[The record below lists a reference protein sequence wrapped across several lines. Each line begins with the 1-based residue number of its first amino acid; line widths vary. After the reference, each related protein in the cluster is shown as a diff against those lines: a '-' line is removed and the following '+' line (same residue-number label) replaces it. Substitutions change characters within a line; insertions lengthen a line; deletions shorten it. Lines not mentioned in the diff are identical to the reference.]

1 MYAVIS
7 TGGKQYRVEPG
18 STVLVERVDG
28 EPGVSVTLDRV
39 LLFADG
45 EDVRV
50 GSPTVAGATVT
61 ATVLGE
67 QLGEKV
73 VIFKYKQKVK
83 YRRRTGHRQH
93 LTRLRIDEIRI

>member
-1 MYAVIS
+1 MYAVVS
-7 TGGKQYRVEPG
+7 AGGKQYRVEPG
-18 STVLVERVDG
+18 VTVVVEQMPDQ
-28 EPGVSVTLDRV
+28 PGASVVLDRV
-39 LLFADG
+39 LLVADDG
-45 EDVRV
+45 DVRV
-50 GSPTVAGATVT
+50 GTPTVPGASVT

-67 QLGEKV
+67 QLGDKI

>member
-18 STVLVERVDG
+18 GTVIVDRLVG
-28 EPGVSVTLDRV
+28 EPGASVTLDQV
-39 LLFADG
+39 LLVADG
-45 EDVRV
+45 GDVRV
-50 GSPTVAGATVT
+50 GSPTVDGASVT

-67 QLGEKV
+67 QLGPKV
-73 VIFKYKQKVK
+73 VIFKFKQKVK

>member
-18 STVLVERVDG
+18 STVLVERLAG
-28 EPGVSVTLDRV
+28 EPGASVTIDQV
-39 LLFADG
+39 LLVADG
-45 EDVRV
+45 GDVRV
-50 GSPTVAGATVT
+50 GTPTVNGASVT

>member
-18 STVLVERVDG
+18 STLLVERLAGD
-28 EPGVSVTLDRV
+28 PGASVTLDRV

-45 EDVRV
+45 DDVRV

-93 LTRLRIDEIRI
+93 LTRLRIDRITV